1 MWTATSK
8 NARKEVFVNQDK
20 QCVASLR
27 MIGHMQKKVIFLS
40 LGLTWAP
47 RIPSKNTSEQ
57 ETNWTTL
64 LDFFWTT
71 HLLLGNSN
79 SKANVP
85 GTLFLFPGWESTVPF
100 AFLLEFWAF
109 VAVASVRIVTLS
121 QSQWKL
127 SQSQW
132 QPNKRSAN
140 IFFLLL
146 QDVGGIPPRNVWVV
160 FLFLFDLHLS
170 TSFPPTSVHFL
181 IFFLH
186 LLSF

>member
-1 MWTATSK
+1 MCCQPPDDRTHAEK
-8 NARKEVFVNQDK
+8 
-20 QCVASLR
+20 
-27 MIGHMQKKVIFLS
+27 IIFFS
-40 LGLTWAP
+40 CGLTWAP

-57 ETNWTTL
+57 ETSWTTL
-64 LDFFWTT
+64 LDFFWTK
-71 HLLLGNSN
+71 LLPLGNFN

-85 GTLFLFPGWESTVPF
+85 RTLFLFPGWEPTLPF

-160 FLFLFDLHLS
+160 FLFFVWSVPFYFL
-170 TSFPPTSVHFL
+170 PTNQCTL
-181 IFFLH
+181 PNFFLH
-186 LLSF
+186 LLSL